1 MNQKQEEQQC
11 QIQNKKM
18 KKKKNKKMMIEMN
31 DFPCGPNGF
40 ELVSMFCYNNGK
52 IQITVSNVLILHC
65 SALYL
70 DMTEEFFTNNLIQQT
85 QDFLVRIY
93 HWTWNDT
100 LLSLKSCVSFH
111 SYAEENSGILDKI
124 MLSLLAKIAQSSD
137 PSLLLFTPSS
147 PSSSPSS
154 PESNNRRLSF
164 QATPKTIRH
173 SFPCKAW
180 WFQDLDSLPP
190 QIIDKFLR
198 CIGCYKNHNN
208 NLVLTR
214 FLIDYLKKSVPSN
227 NNGEYSSIAES
238 AAYGVIFVG
247 KNTFS
252 CRTLFWVLRIV
263 SCFGLSE
270 ECRMEMERLIGG
282 NLEQATLDDLLVCG
296 HHMGLYYDVNFVIRL
311 VKLFVESS
319 NNDNESESGAE
330 KMRKVGRLIDKYLRE
345 VSADQNLKISK
356 FLGVAESLP
365 DSARDCFDSLYRAID
380 IYLESHPMIAFEERS
395 RLCRCLNY
403 NKLSFEVCKD
413 LAKNPRIPPRIA
425 MQALIS
431 QKEKI
436 PASVFAI
443 NGKGIMDPSQIIMY
457 SDSNTE
463 NFLEEKEDMKVSLES
478 MKLRVRELE
487 KLCNQMKNQML
498 RFGANS
504 NDNGFLSPSCSGN
517 VQRFC

>member
-1 MNQKQEEQQC
+1 MN
-11 QIQNKKM
+11 KM
-18 KKKKNKKMMIEMN
+18 KKKKKKMNMMMIEIN

-70 DMTEEFFTNNLIQQT
+70 DMSEQFFTNNLIQQT
-85 QDFLVRIY
+85 ENFLDRIY
-93 HWTWNDT
+93 HHWTWNDT

-111 SYAEENSGILDKI
+111 SYAETCGILDKI

-173 SFPCKAW
+173 SFPNKAW

-198 CIGCYKNHNN
+198 CIGCYRKHNN

-227 NNGEYSSIAES
+227 NNNGSEYYSSIAET

-263 SCFGLSE
+263 SCFGISE

-311 VKLFVESS
+311 VKLFVGINE
-319 NNDNESESGAE
+319 NESESESAE

-365 DSARDCFDSLYRAID
+365 DSARDCFDNLYRAID

-431 QKEKI
+431 QKAKI

-443 NGKGIMDPSQIIMY
+443 NNNGKGIMDPSQIILY
-457 SDSNTE
+457 SSDSNNTD
-463 NFLEEKEDMKVSLES
+463 NYFLEEKEDMKVSLES

-498 RFGANS
+498 RFGANNNN
-504 NDNGFLSPSCSGN
+504 NDNGFLSPSTCSGN